1 MVTLQTVHE
10 NTNTHANKFLSAVL
24 LVELVHRSIVIIMYI
39 LYRGGEGGGVLWGL
53 EIPLGPSY
61 KN

>member
-24 LVELVHRSIVIIMYI
+24 LVELVHRSIVIIMYT
-39 LYRGGEGGGVLWGL
+39 LYRGGGGGGG
-53 EIPLGPSY
+53 PLGFRDPSGA
-61 KN
+61 KL